1 MDATLSLI
9 LSLLALV
16 VSGATAWLTLLRRG
30 TVKMTQPTT
39 IYFGPDSN
47 RHPGYPKIYLR
58 ALLYST
64 AARGSIL
71 ESMFALLKRDDGARY
86 FDVWVYGDDALR
98 RGSGLFIP
106 QTGLATNHHFLL
118 PLDSTDYRFVL
129 GSYTLEVWCAIVGE
143 HHPRLLSSFE
153 LAVTHR
159 QATELKIPDNG
170 LYFDWSANNE
180 TYRSH
185 IRARDDAPTMLS
197 ELFR

>member
-1 MDATLSLI
+1 LDGTISLV

-16 VSGATAWLTLLRRG
+16 VSATTAWLTLLRRA

-47 RHPGYPKIYLR
+47 RHSDYPKIYLR

-64 AARGSIL
+64 AARGCIL
-71 ESMFALLKRDDGARY
+71 QRMFALLRQGDDARY
-86 FDVWVYGDDALR
+86 FDVWVYGDDTLR

-118 PLDSTDYRFVL
+118 PLDSTDYRFL
-129 GSYTLEVWCAIVGE
+129 TGSYTLELWCAIVGE
-143 HHPRLLSSFE
+143 RHARLLSSFE
-153 LAVTHR
+153 LAVTQE
-159 QATELKIPDNG
+159 QATELEGRDNG
-170 LYFDWSANNE
+170 LYFDWSANNKG
-180 TYRSH
+180 YRSH
-185 IRARDDAPTMLS
+185 TRARDEAATMLQ